1 MLRTFS
7 LAAAAALL
15 AMPAFACDG
24 FEAHDAYA
32 RSSTSMSQSGAVFM
46 MMHNHGDTDC
56 RLTAARSD
64 VAQRVELH
72 THLADDN
79 GVMRMVEVEEG
90 FALPAG
96 GEHTLARG
104 GDHVMLMGLHDA
116 LEQGESLTLT
126 LVFEDGSETELEVTV
141 DNERMPMGGSMGH
154 GSMDHGSMDHGSM
167 NHDHAEHSHDH

>member
-1 MLRTFS
+1 MFRTFS
-7 LAAAAALL
+7 LTAAAALL

-46 MMHNHGDTDC
+46 MMHNHGDADC

-72 THLADDN
+72 THLTDDN

-96 GEHTLARG
+96 GEHALARG

-126 LVFEDGSETELEVTV
+126 LVFEDGSETELEVPV
-141 DNERMPMGGSMGH
+141 DNQRMPASGSMGH
-154 GSMDHGSMDHGSM
+154 GTMDHGSMDHGHEEEHSH
-167 NHDHAEHSHDH
+167 NHDH